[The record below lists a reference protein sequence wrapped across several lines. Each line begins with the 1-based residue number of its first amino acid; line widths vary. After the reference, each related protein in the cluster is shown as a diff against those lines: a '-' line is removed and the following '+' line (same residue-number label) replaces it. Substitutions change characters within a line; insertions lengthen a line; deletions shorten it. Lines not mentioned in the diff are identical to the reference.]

1 MKHIGM
7 DVHSTTTDICV
18 VNSRGKEVLYRQVK
32 STKEELVG
40 IIKSIRGSKQAT
52 VEESQMA
59 DWVARALMA
68 HVDGFIR
75 CQPRHNRLV
84 SQSESQN
91 DKLDARRLAK
101 LLWLNELKSVH
112 HPDEL
117 FLILRQG
124 VRSYWRSSWDLTR
137 SKNRLKDFYLFHGIH
152 CTGKK
157 VYSQRGRD
165 ARYQELAERSAN
177 LDLARC
183 LYLRLDQARDLKA
196 KHIRMLGQLFKPVRR
211 EVRILKTIPGV
222 GRIGAYTL
230 VAYLER
236 GWRFSNKRQLWKY
249 GGLAKR
255 ESTSRGKGTE
265 GASKSGNRRVKNVAM
280 TAVAAISREAT
291 DNALWRI
298 WKRGMDQGI
307 DPRCLRR
314 TVARKVLVIAQCLL
328 RSGQEY
334 DDERV
339 MISP

>member
-7 DVHSTTTDICV
+7 DVHSTTTDISI
-18 VNSRGKEVLYRQVK
+18 VNNRGKEVLYRQVK

-40 IIKSIRGSKQAT
+40 LIKSIRGSKRAT
-52 VEESQMA
+52 VEECQMA
-59 DWVARALMA
+59 DWVARALMP
-68 HVDGFIR
+68 HVDEFIR

-101 LLWLNELKSVH
+101 LLWLDELKSVH

-117 FLILRQG
+117 FVTLREG

-137 SKNRLKDFYLFHGIH
+137 SKNRLKAFYLFHGIH
-152 CTGKK
+152 RTGKQ
-157 VYSQRGRD
+157 VYSQRGRN
-165 ARYQELAERSAN
+165 ARYQELEEKSAN
-177 LDLARC
+177 LELARC
-183 LYLRLDQARDLKA
+183 LYLQLDQARDLKA
-196 KHIRMLGQLFKPVRR
+196 KQTRMLGQLFKPVAGAVRR
-211 EVRILKTIPGV
+211 LKTIPGV

-230 VAYLER
+230 MAYLES
-236 GWRFSNKRQLWKY
+236 GWRFHNKRRLWKY

-255 ESTSRGKGTE
+255 ESTSRGQGTE
-265 GASKSGNRRVKNVAM
+265 GASKSGNRRVKNVAL
-280 TAVAAISREAT
+280 TAAAAISTGAT
-291 DNALWRI
+291 ENALWRI

-314 TVARKVLVIAQCLL
+314 TVGRKVLVIAQCLL

-339 MISP
+339 MISL

>member
-40 IIKSIRGSKQAT
+40 LIESIRGGKRAT

-59 DWVARALMA
+59 DWVARALMP
-68 HVDGFIR
+68 HVDEFIR

-117 FLILRQG
+117 FLALRQG

-137 SKNRLKDFYLFHGIH
+137 SKNRLKDFYLFHGIY

-157 VYSQRGRD
+157 VYSQRGRG
-165 ARYQELAERSAN
+165 ARYRQLAEESAN

-280 TAVAAISREAT
+280 TAVAAIARGAK

-314 TVARKVLVIAQCLL
+314 TVARKILVIAQCLL

-339 MISP
+339 MISQ